1 MTSEMSYIGTEN
13 YNESKHTEEKILT
26 ISKIA
31 NSQDVGMELVTRSQ
45 DLQTNYKMNMQMANI
60 KVVKRL
66 IEVLQSYAVQH
77 SVPARLELPD
87 RNEQCRHRRSE
98 LTT

>member
-13 YNESKHTEEKILT
+13 YNESKQTEEKILT
-26 ISKIA
+26 IS
-31 NSQDVGMELVTRSQ
+31 QDVGLELVTRSQ

-77 SVPARLELPD
+77 SVPVRLELLD
-87 RNEQCRHRRSE
+87 WNEQRRHRRNE